1 MIAIDLSKLMPDAD
15 AKVIQQINF
24 TGNIE
29 RDGNTT
35 MFSILKKTKRNNLD
49 FFTRYCESIVNLF

>member
-1 MIAIDLSKLMPDAD
+1 MPDAD

-29 RDGNTT
+29 QDGNTT